1 MESTAA
7 TTQLIRSISKFDG
20 TDFVDW
26 QRTLRAMA
34 NMVHLE
40 VSQIL
45 DGQLR
50 PEPLYR
56 TGRGRGRP
64 ATKGVTTSSSE
75 VADAVE
81 GEEPTP
87 GVRGE
92 GQHDE
97 ISSVTVPSMAIVPSM
112 DELILVNRAELVQWD
127 AYNKQ
132 LYSILFLCTKG
143 AANSFFVRFAG
154 RPGSRQQPDGQA
166 AWRAMGEKYLNSSM
180 QQRRIRMR
188 KLKSMTIRSNQDP
201 DENLTEVFQQ
211 RDELEHIG
219 ESFY

>member
-7 TTQLIRSISKFDG
+7 TTRLIRSISKFDG
-20 TDFVDW
+20 TNFVDW

-34 NMVHLE
+34 NMVHLK
-40 VSQIL
+40 VSKIL

-92 GQHDE
+92 GRHEE
-97 ISSVTVPSMAIVPSM
+97 ISSVTVPSMATVPSM
-112 DELILVNRAELVQWD
+112 DELILVNRAELV
-127 AYNKQ
+127 
-132 LYSILFLCTKG
+132 
-143 AANSFFVRFAG
+143 
-154 RPGSRQQPDGQA
+154 P
-166 AWRAMGEKYLNSSM
+166 
-180 QQRRIRMR
+180 
-188 KLKSMTIRSNQDP
+188 
-201 DENLTEVFQQ
+201 
-211 RDELEHIG
+211 
-219 ESFY
+219 